1 MSQYLIDGSWSKTP
15 QEQRR
20 KSIHAAIDELI
31 DEVDGIEGMQV
42 IIYGKKG
49 ATGVNIG
56 KYSKTV
62 SKACAFA
69 ILEYEAYLKQKEK

>member
-1 MSQYLIDGSWSKTP
+1 MSQYLVDGSWMKTP

-31 DEVDGIEGMQV
+31 DEVGGIEGMQV

-49 ATGVNIG
+49 ADGVEIG
-56 KYSKTV
+56 VGNKIV
-62 SKACAFA
+62 SHACTYA
-69 ILEYEAYLKQKEK
+69 IFEYERRLKRKEK

>member
-1 MSQYLIDGSWSKTP
+1 MSQYLVDGSWMKTP

-31 DEVDGIEGMQV
+31 DEVGGIEGMQV

-49 ATGVNIG
+49 ATGTEIG
-56 KYSKTV
+56 YGYGHV
-62 SKACAFA
+62 ADACILA
-69 ILEYEAYLKQKEK
+69 IIAWEARLKRKEK